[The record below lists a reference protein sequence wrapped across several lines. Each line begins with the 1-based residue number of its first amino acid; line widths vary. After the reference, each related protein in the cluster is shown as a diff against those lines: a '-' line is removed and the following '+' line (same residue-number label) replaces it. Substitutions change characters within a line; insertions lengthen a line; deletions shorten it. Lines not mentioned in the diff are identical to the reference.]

1 MIFSRI
7 LLELNIYTYIYTK
20 CGPLE
25 KGITN
30 SFSILALRTPW
41 KIHTYTQT
49 QNIHLIYSIGTT
61 TTHPFQHIPFS
72 SFAIT
77 SFFFLFL
84 YQEFMRTSVPRK
96 HITERLCYSLQQYF
110 PILFTFLWL
119 PRMLVFFHIFL
130 RCLELADV
138 FKIRNMFY
146 LFGSLT
152 WKVDYLI
159 DNLILNSF
167 FVVVFVLL

>member
-110 PILFTFLWL
+110 PILFTATKNAGFLSYISEMSRASWC
-119 PRMLVFFHIFL
+119 FQN
-130 RCLELADV
+130 
-138 FKIRNMFY
+138 KKY
-146 LFGSLT
+146 
-152 WKVDYLI
+152 
-159 DNLILNSF
+159 
-167 FVVVFVLL
+167 VLLVWKLNLESGLFNW